1 MLQCR
6 LPDGVKKVFHP
17 IICCALSAEL
27 AASAFGFLTGSG
39 LDPVL
44 GENNSSN
51 KIFIFVQFFY
61 ICTHSRYH
69 FTWKV
74 VEL

>member
-1 MLQCR
+1 M
-6 LPDGVKKVFHP
+6 KKVFHP
-17 IICCALSAEL
+17 IICCAVSAEL

-51 KIFIFVQFFY
+51 KIFLFSFFIFVSTVDT
-61 ICTHSRYH
+61 ILHG
-69 FTWKV
+69 K
-74 VEL
+74 